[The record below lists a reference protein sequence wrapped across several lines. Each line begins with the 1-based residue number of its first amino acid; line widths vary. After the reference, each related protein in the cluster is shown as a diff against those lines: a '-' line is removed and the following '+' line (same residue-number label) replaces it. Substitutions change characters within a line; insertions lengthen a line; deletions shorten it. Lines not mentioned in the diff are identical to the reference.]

1 MPTISFPLE
10 TAPALEDATA
20 VFVGLR
26 SRLHGIAHRILG
38 CHADAEDVVQDAWV
52 RWQTCD
58 RTQVRNPTG
67 FLVTMTTRLAINAA
81 QSARARWE
89 SPVGDWFP
97 DPVDSAPDPS
107 AEAEQHEALERG
119 ISRLFERLSPG
130 ERAAFVL
137 RQGFDYPYPVIAN
150 MLGLTEVNTRQLV
163 SRAGKRLATS
173 PSRPVNEAD
182 QQRVVAAVHAAVH
195 RGDVGE
201 LEQVLAA

>member
-20 VFVGLR
+20 EFIGLR

-58 RTQVRNPTG
+58 RSHVRNHTA
-67 FLVTMTTRLAINAA
+67 FLVTVTTRLAINAA
-81 QSARARWE
+81 QSARARRE
-89 SPVGDWFP
+89 SSVGDWFP

-107 AEAEQHEALERG
+107 AEAERQEALEWG
-119 ISRLFERLSPG
+119 ISRLLERLSPR

-137 RQGFDYPYPVIAN
+137 RQGFDYPYPAIAD
-150 MLGLTEVNTRQLV
+150 MLGLTEANTRQIV
-163 SRAGKRLATS
+163 SRAGKRLAAS

-182 QQRVVAAVHAAVH
+182 QQRLVAAVHAAAH

-201 LEQVLAA
+201 LEHAFAA